1 MFDEV
6 KAEKATKPSES
17 SSDLVT
23 TMLDRP
29 VADVVRFSG
38 RLIQTW
44 FRGLLDPWRLGK
56 RIINEPETLAQPFA
70 FLVVMLFTM
79 AVSWRLLWAMLDVS
93 FIDDNDLDI
102 LGDLSIAME
111 DISLM
116 HMVLATLPCV
126 LVIHLGAW
134 LVGKFLQWLSR
145 NRKCYNQTVACYVVG
160 WQAGAI
166 TAVFVIMILLQLYGY
181 EPRGAMNDEFNDLL
195 PFVALFIFTW
205 GGLMF
210 FPSVI
215 SIFNTTAV
223 WKSISLSVV
232 SMGISI
238 LFITT
243 STITLAVNSD
253 FKTVGRIQAE
263 RQVDRW
269 AGDLQINKIDTRQL
283 EAPEHF
289 EVTLVFNNRSDK
301 VLVVPFPDEMTSV
314 KRAKVSRG
322 ISQAVVVSSSL
333 DSLPA
338 RTMVLEPKQTAVAS
352 FEMRM
357 TLLEPPKQPNK
368 SDLGFLLTYHL
379 RNPLESVLEKKEAY
393 FFLPCQHT
401 LYQLAEESKKKTTFR

>member
-6 KAEKATKPSES
+6 KTEETQPSGS

-38 RLIQTW
+38 RLVKTW
-44 FRGLLDPWRLGK
+44 FHGLIDPWRLGR
-56 RIINEPETLAQPFA
+56 RISNEPDSLAQPFA

-93 FIDDNDLDI
+93 FIDDDDLDI

-126 LVIHLGAW
+126 LVVHLGAW
-134 LVGKFLQWLSR
+134 LIGKFLQWLS
-145 NRKCYNQTVACYVVG
+145 NGRKCQIQTVACYVVG

-166 TAVFVIMILLQLYGY
+166 TAVFVLLILLQLYGY

-195 PFVALFIFTW
+195 PFVALFIYTW
-205 GGLMF
+205 GGLILL
-210 FPSVI
+210 PSVLAQ
-215 SIFNTTAV
+215 FNTTAV
-223 WKSISLSVV
+223 WKSTSLSVV
-232 SMGISI
+232 SMFVSV
-238 LFITT
+238 LFLTT

-253 FKTVGRIQAE
+253 FKTVGLVQAE
-263 RQVDRW
+263 RQIDRW
-269 AGDLQINKIDTRQL
+269 AGDLQINKIDTKL
-283 EAPEHF
+283 LDAPDRF

-301 VLVVPFPDEMTSV
+301 VLVVPFPDEITSV
-314 KRAKVSRG
+314 KAAKVNRG
-322 ISQAVVVSSSL
+322 IYQAEIVMSSL

-352 FEMRM
+352 FKMQM
-357 TLLEPPKQPNK
+357 TQLEPPKRPNQL
-368 SDLGFLLTYHL
+368 DLGFLLTYHL
-379 RNPLESVLEKKEAY
+379 RNPLESVLQKKEAY
-393 FFLPCQHT
+393 FFLPCEHT
-401 LYQLAEESKKKTTFR
+401 LYQLAKESKKKTTLR